1 MNRPLD
7 LKLDKRAFLL
17 WAEGREGHFELKAS
31 SIVMMTGG
39 SRNHAFLAQEIA
51 FAIRRQIDRASWSI
65 GLADLAVEI
74 GEDIRYP
81 DVIVEPAGGDGT
93 ALSTATPAFIAEV
106 LSPSSLALDFN
117 VKAAEYMSLPS
128 LEAYL
133 VAAQDE
139 MRMWLWQRPAEGD
152 PRPFPKLPEDLAGP
166 DARLRIRA
174 LDAEMSLGEIYA
186 GIVAAR

>member
-1 MNRPLD
+1 MNSHLD
-7 LKLDKRAFLL
+7 LKLDKRIFFD
-17 WAEGREGHFELKAS
+17 WALEREGHFELKGGHV
-31 SIVMMTGG
+31 VMMTGG
-39 SRNHAFLAQEIA
+39 SRNHAFLTQEIA
-51 FAIRRQIDRASWSI
+51 FVIRRQLDRASWSI
-65 GLADLAVEI
+65 GSADLAVEI
-74 GEDIRYP
+74 GEDIRFP
-81 DVIVEPAGGDGT
+81 DVIVEPAGADGT
-93 ALSTATPAFIAEV
+93 ALSTATPTFIAEV

-152 PRPFPKLPEDLAGP
+152 PRPFPKLPENLAGP
-166 DARLRIRA
+166 EARLRIRA
-174 LDAEMSLGEIYA
+174 LDADVSLGEIYA